1 MGCLSDERY
10 TRLIHDDSMQNETNE
25 VKNMHQRIYVW
36 DKFIRLF
43 HWSLVALFVTSYLT
57 GENEHWTHFYSGY
70 AIVTLIALRLIWG
83 VIGSKYARFS
93 EFVRSPSAVFR
104 YMKSMATGNPKR
116 YLGHNPAG
124 GAMILM
130 LLASLLVTTIS
141 GMKLLAIEEGQGP
154 FASTINVSIV
164 QKAYADDDDHEHE
177 YEKYQLD
184 EYKEDHE
191 YENDTYKEQLKEY
204 EANSEARASSDYE
217 ARKKEVTSEDDH
229 EAEEEFWEEIHEAS
243 ISFML
248 FLIILHVMG
257 VIIASRQHKESLVK
271 SMLSGYKNQ

>member
-1 MGCLSDERY
+1 MGCLSDEPY
-10 TRLIHDDSMQNETNE
+10 TRLIHDDSMQIETNE

-57 GENEHWTHFYSGY
+57 GENEHWTHFYLFY
-70 AIVTLIALRLIWG
+70 AIVTLIALRVIWG

-93 EFVRSPSAVFR
+93 EFVRSPSTVFR
-104 YMKSMATGNPKR
+104 YIKSMAKGNPKR

-124 GAMILM
+124 GLMIVM

-164 QKAYADDDDHEHE
+164 QKAYADDDEHE
-177 YEKYQLD
+177 YEKYHSD

-191 YENDTYKEQLKEY
+191 HENDAYKEQLKDY
-204 EANSEARASSDYE
+204 ESNSEARASGDYE
-217 ARKKEVTSEDDH
+217 ARKKEYTSEDDH

-248 FLIILHVMG
+248 LLIILHVMG

-271 SMLSGYKNQ
+271 SMLTGYKDQ

>member
-1 MGCLSDERY
+1 M
-10 TRLIHDDSMQNETNE
+10 
-25 VKNMHQRIYVW
+25 
-36 DKFIRLF
+36 
-43 HWSLVALFVTSYLT
+43 
-57 GENEHWTHFYSGY
+57 
-70 AIVTLIALRLIWG
+70 IV
-83 VIGSKYARFS
+83 
-93 EFVRSPSAVFR
+93 
-104 YMKSMATGNPKR
+104 
-116 YLGHNPAG
+116 
-124 GAMILM
+124 M

-164 QKAYADDDDHEHE
+164 QKVYADDDHHEHE
-177 YEKYQLD
+177 YEKYQSD

-191 YENDTYKEQLKEY
+191 HENGTYKEQLEDH

-217 ARKKEVTSEDDH
+217 ARKKENTSEDDH

-248 FLIILHVMG
+248 LLIILHVMG

-271 SMLSGYKNQ
+271 SMLTGYKDQ